1 MSGSWVRTPQA
12 AQLSG
17 RVSRDTRPERELR
30 HAVHA
35 LGLRFRL
42 HRRVSECTPDF
53 VLPRWGVAV
62 FVDGCFWHGC
72 PEHGAKEF
80 RGPNAER
87 WAEKIR
93 TNRDRDARNDEAV
106 QAAGWRVI
114 RVWECEVK
122 RDAADAARHVAQFA
136 RSAAPSGS

>member
-1 MSGSWVRTPQA
+1 VKTPRA

-17 RVSRDTRPERELR
+17 RVSRNTEPELR
-30 HAVHA
+30 LRHGLHAF
-35 LGLRFRL
+35 GLRFRL
-42 HRRVSECTPDF
+42 HWKVDGCTPDF
-53 VLPRWGVAV
+53 VLPRWHLAV

-72 PEHGAKEF
+72 PEHGAREF

-106 QAAGWRVI
+106 QAAGWRLI
-114 RVWECEVK
+114 RVRECAIR
-122 RDAADAARHVAQFA
+122 RDAAAAAQQVAEFA
-136 RSAAPSGS
+136 RSAAHG